1 MIPVIQP
8 FPRFDKGSPSSEY
21 QQIVNFCV
29 NYLEGMLVG
38 LIHMDIPTEIEQYA
52 KNIQPLQQR
61 LISRERTV
69 RHAFQFQI
77 EKYFSD
83 FKSISRSR
91 LSVNYSSQ
99 SSTVGLSDHKAAQIR
114 DILDSI
120 SSKHR
125 LNHKNQIQNTARRLK
140 TLVHRSDEN
149 NDDNP
154 ISPLNLSKAFLAS
167 IETLNLTALKYR
179 HLFRLFDHT
188 LDHQLGIFYNQIDLG
203 LYHLDILV
211 ELTDTALF
219 LPPETEDIAETSSE
233 DEIDINNPVN
243 EPAEKEPEPTA
254 EIEPEISEKVQDNV
268 TSIQNHIDKIKEN
281 QLAIENSIKEFK
293 LSTENGTV
301 DFVALFSQLQQTLI
315 LLLDEKQVADIHKF
329 AHYFTSLLNNSLLST
344 PLKTQLSRL
353 SCPLLEMVLIDP
365 FFFRSSSHPVNDFL
379 QSIIDFELRYKHQGE
394 SLAILASLID
404 SLLKIEKPALSDY
417 QPLIKSYEDFKELEQ
432 VRLDKIKEE
441 KLEQEDKL
449 KQDLLQLIN
458 EVTEELEVEQETM
471 QFFYN
476 DWQLLLLHLA
486 SKQGQDSGEFKNSV
500 NLAKILCWFLN
511 KNKTGEHPRFE
522 SISFKSLLTSIE
534 IGLVTLN
541 YSSEHR
547 HRVRKL
553 LITEY
558 KKANEKPAFEFN
570 TRPSTSNKSNS
581 SHLKLAHGSHQTT
594 DDDLNAMAKN
604 LSIGDWFEIKIAKK
618 QVDRAKLKWKATDSS
633 QFVFMDQRGRK
644 IKECDLEELIE
655 DLSSGDIKLLKR
667 PSLPKNI
674 YY

>member
-1 MIPVIQP
+1 MIPVLQP

-29 NYLEGMLVG
+29 NYLEGMFVG

-52 KNIQPLQQR
+52 KNIQPLQQQ
-61 LISRERTV
+61 LIKRERTV

-77 EKYFSD
+77 EKHFSD

-91 LSVNYSSQ
+91 LSVNYYSQ
-99 SSTVGLSDHKAAQIR
+99 SPTVGLSDHKADQIR

-120 SSKHR
+120 SSKHQ

-140 TLVHRSDEN
+140 TLVHRSDDN

-154 ISPLNLSKAFLAS
+154 ISPLKLCKAFLAS

-188 LDHQLGIFYNQIDLG
+188 LDQQLGNFYNQIDLG

-211 ELTDTALF
+211 ELTDAALF
-219 LPPETEDIAETSSE
+219 LPPETENTAEASDKVEKNIKSTST
-233 DEIDINNPVN
+233 
-243 EPAEKEPEPTA
+243 EPEEKETDTAEKVKQQPSA
-254 EIEPEISEKVQDNV
+254 DIQNNV
-268 TSIQNHIDKIKEN
+268 TSIQEHIDKVKEK
-281 QLAIENSIKEFK
+281 QLAIQNSIQEFK

-301 DFVALFSQLQQTLI
+301 NFVNLFSQLKKTLI
-315 LLLDEKQVADIHKF
+315 PLVDKKQATDIHTF

-353 SCPLLEMVLIDP
+353 SCPLLELVLIDP

-379 QSIIDFELRYKHQGE
+379 QSIIDFELRCKHQGE

-404 SLLKIEKPALSDY
+404 SILEIEKPALSDY
-417 QPLIKSYEDFKELEQ
+417 QPLIESYETFKELEE
-432 VRLDKIKEE
+432 VRLDRIKEE
-441 KLEQEDKL
+441 KLELQQKIKQE
-449 KQDLLQLIN
+449 LLQLTDDI
-458 EVTEELEVEQETM
+458 TKDLLLEQETM

-486 SKQGQDSGEFKNSV
+486 NNQGQESGEFKNSV
-500 NLAKILCWFLN
+500 NIAKILSWFLN
-511 KNKTGEHPRFE
+511 TDKKGPHPRFE

-547 HRVRKL
+547 HRVRKQ
-553 LITEY
+553 LIAEY
-558 KKANEKPAFEFN
+558 KEANERPNVEFD
-570 TRPSTSNKSNS
+570 RAPSRN
-581 SHLKLAHGSHQTT
+581 LKLAHGNNQTT
-594 DDDLNAMAKN
+594 DGDLTATAKN
-604 LSIGDWFEIKIAKK
+604 LSIGDWFEIKTAKNK
-618 QVDRAKLKWKATDSS
+618 VGRAKLKWKATDLSL
-633 QFVFMDQRGRK
+633 FVFMNQQGRK

-655 DLSSGDIKLLKR
+655 GLSSEDIKLLKT